1 MTLEK
6 LLQDVHRAA
15 EEKAR
20 IDTCVELYL
29 EGNLPHHR
37 SIQVPSQYGRFP
49 GHGGYI

>member
-29 EGNLPHHR
+29 EGNLPLIIACLLYT
-37 SIQVPSQYGRFP
+37 SPSPRDTR
-49 GHGGYI
+49 

>member
-29 EGNLPHHR
+29 EGNLPPHHC
-37 SIQVPSQYGRFP
+37 SIQEPSQYG
-49 GHGGYI
+49 